1 MSNFLAIATVT
12 ATLQRILQTA
22 VQLDVPGANVTTVRP
37 DAAAGG
43 TPEVGVNIYLYQAT
57 PNPAWRNADLRN
69 RRPKGELIKQAQ
81 AGLDLYYLFTFYGN
95 EVELEPQRLLG
106 STVRTLVDQPT
117 LTAEMIQE
125 TIQHP
130 SFTFLQDSTLAEQVD
145 RVTIVPSFLSTDDLS
160 KIWSVFFQSPYML
173 SFACQGGAVLIEGD
187 KPSGRALPVRSRQ
200 FYATGNQPAIDRVM
214 SQAGGN
220 QPISLES
227 NLLIRGRQLTAEVS
241 REQLEAEYQRA
252 QQLRTRLQTDILGNP
267 PLRRWQPQIQIG
279 EAKLLPH
286 VVNDTEIR
294 LTLSQVQPAER
305 QLLRAG
311 VQSLQILYPLVRSFT
326 DIPSEPID
334 PNSFELGQHISTN
347 ALPFVLCPSV
357 LGEVRIGR
365 CEREGDQIVMAELEV
380 TTDVMI
386 GTRQRVFLLL
396 NQRASEKPA
405 VYIFAAQRRN
415 QEATTVTFVIR
426 EVKAGDYL
434 VRLQIDG
441 AESLL
446 EVEAEQYV
454 RPRIDLR

>member
-12 ATLQRILQTA
+12 ATLQRILQTTI
-22 VQLDVPGANVTTVRP
+22 QLDVPGANVTTVRP

-43 TPEVGVNIYLYQAT
+43 TPEVGVNIYLYQAV

-117 LTAEMIQE
+117 LTAEMIQD

-130 SFTFLQDSTLAEQVD
+130 GFTFLQDSTLAEQVD

-160 KIWSVFFQSPYML
+160 KIWSIFFQSPYML
-173 SFACQGGAVLIEGD
+173 SFACQGGAVLIEGE

-200 FYATGNQPAIDRVM
+200 FYATGNQPAIDRVT
-214 SQAGGN
+214 SQASGN
-220 QPISLES
+220 QPIGLES
-227 NLLIRGRQLTAEVS
+227 NLLIRGRQLMPEVS
-241 REQLEAEYQRA
+241 LEQLEAEYQRA
-252 QQLRTRLQTDILGNP
+252 EQLRTRLQTESLGDP
-267 PLRRWQPQIQIG
+267 PLRRWRPHIQIG
-279 EAKLLPH
+279 AAKLSPHTVKENEIQLSLP
-286 VVNDTEIR
+286 
-294 LTLSQVQPAER
+294 QVQPAER
-305 QLLRAG
+305 QQLRAG
-311 VQSLQILYPLVRSFT
+311 VQTLQIIYPLVRSYT
-326 DIPSEPID
+326 DVPSEPTD
-334 PNSFELGQHISTN
+334 LSAYELHQYISTN
-347 ALPFVLCPSV
+347 VVSFVLCPSV
-357 LGEVRIGR
+357 LGDVRIGR
-365 CEREGDQIVMAELEV
+365 CEREGNQIVMAELTV

-386 GTRQRVFLLL
+386 GTSQRVFLLL

-405 VYIFAAQRRN
+405 AYIFAAQRRS
-415 QEATTVTFVIR
+415 QETSTAMFVVR

-441 AESLL
+441 AESLI

-454 RPRIDLR
+454 RPRVDLR